1 VAYVVA
7 VPGAALEV
15 AALRAQLSRTLPEY
29 MVPGAIVVLD
39 TLPLSPNGKLD
50 RAALPAPER
59 PSAGAY
65 RAPRTPE
72 EQLLCG
78 LFVEVLGLERVGIDD
93 NFFALGGHS
102 LLATQLVSRVR
113 ATFRVELSLRDV
125 FAARTLQDL
134 SVAIQTL
141 LFMSDGSD
149 AAEARTEAELE
160 DKYL

>member
-1 VAYVVA
+1 
-7 VPGAALEV
+7 
-15 AALRAQLSRTLPEY
+15 
-29 MVPGAIVVLD
+29 MVPAAFVPLER
-39 TLPLSPNGKLD
+39 LPLTANGKLD
-50 RAALPAPER
+50 RAALPVPKR

-149 AAEARTEAELE
+149 AAKAPTEAELE

>member
-1 VAYVVA
+1 M
-7 VPGAALEV
+7 
-15 AALRAQLSRTLPEY
+15 AQSLPDY
-29 MVPGAIVVLD
+29 MVPGAIVALEA
-39 TLPLSPNGKLD
+39 LPLTPNGKLD
-50 RAALPAPER
+50 RQALPAPELSA
-59 PSAGAY
+59 SAGAY

-72 EQLLCG
+72 EERLCA
-78 LFVEVLGLERVGIDD
+78 LFAEVLGVARVGIDD

-113 ATFRVELSLRDV
+113 ATLRVELSLRDV

-134 SVAIQTL
+134 SVAIQTR

-149 AAEARTEAELE
+149 TAKAPTEAELE

>member
-1 VAYVVA
+1 MRLWAFSGLIEPEDAANGFGVPDGA
-7 VPGAALEV
+7 VHHHANRG
-15 AALRAQLSRTLPEY
+15 
-29 MVPGAIVVLD
+29 
-39 TLPLSPNGKLD
+39 GKRHHAD
-50 RAALPAPER
+50 
-59 PSAGAY
+59 
-65 RAPRTPE
+65 
-72 EQLLCG
+72 
-78 LFVEVLGLERVGIDD
+78 VDD
-93 NFFALGGHS
+93 FIGLGGHS

-125 FAARTLQDL
+125 FVARTLQDL